1 MAKLVNITANPP
13 REYPLDALATIG
25 RHPDNSIQI
34 LDRIVSK
41 EHAQVFR
48 APDGR
53 FVLRDLGSLNGT
65 FIKGERITE
74 KVLEDGDEISMG
86 STRLLFRSTD
96 AEQAAAPQVTI
107 SSPEELESHIRQKID
122 AETAKQFL
130 PEKDIYDMEVLRRD
144 YERLRV
150 AYEVGRFLGLE
161 VNLDVLLEKILAK
174 AFELLPA
181 DRGVILL
188 QDDDTGELRPRV
200 TKHRKDQ
207 PSGGGNILLSR
218 TILKEVTENKSAV
231 LSSDA
236 SMDSRFA
243 GAHSIIMQGI
253 RSTMSVP
260 LLWHDEL
267 LGIIHL
273 DSQIATGAFT
283 DKDLQILASIANQAA
298 NAIQNARLARN
309 IEQEAA
315 TRAQLQRLLSPN
327 LVDEIVSGKLRID
340 QGGELRPVTILF
352 ADIRGFTSMSEQMPA
367 QEIVHMLNE
376 YFEVMVDVLFRYQG
390 TLDKYVGDEIM
401 GLFGAPVAMADGPTK
416 AVECAVAMQ
425 RTLREFNRTRQ
436 AEGLQPISIGI
447 GINTGD
453 VVCGAL
459 GTSMTMQ
466 YTAVGDPVNLASRLC
481 SLAKPGEIL
490 ISEDTAKL
498 LDDRFELVD
507 LPPVRVKGKRD
518 QIKIHNVTGLKSDR
532 AERTSPLT
540 SPSSPKTPS

>member
-1 MAKLVNITANPP
+1 MAKLVNITSNPP
-13 REYPLDALATIG
+13 KEYALGALATIG

-41 EHAQVFR
+41 EHAQIFR

-65 FIKGERITE
+65 YIGGERISE

-86 STRLLFRSTD
+86 STRLLFRAAD
-96 AEQAAAPQVTI
+96 AQEAAGPQVTI

-122 AETAKQFL
+122 AEAARQFL

-150 AYEVGRFLGLE
+150 AYEVGKFLGLE
-161 VNLDVLLEKILAK
+161 VNLDILLEKILAK

-188 QDDDTGELRPRV
+188 KDEATGELRPKV
-200 TKHRKDQ
+200 TKHRKESA
-207 PSGGGNILLSR
+207 SGDGNIVLSR
-218 TILKEVTENKSAV
+218 TIIKEVTENKSAV

-283 DKDLQILASIANQAA
+283 EKDLQILASIATQAA
-298 NAIQNARLARN
+298 NAIQNARLARS

-352 ADIRGFTSMSEQMPA
+352 ADIRGFTSMSETMPA

-376 YFEVMVDVLFRYQG
+376 YFEVMVEVLFRFQG

-401 GLFGAPVAMADGPTK
+401 GLFGAPVELPDGPIK

-436 AEGLQPISIGI
+436 AEGLAPISIGI

-507 LPPVRVKGKRD
+507 LPPVKVKGKRD
-518 QIKIHNVTGLKSDR
+518 QVKIFNVTGLKSDR
-532 AERTSPLT
+532 TERTSPIQPP
-540 SPSSPKTPS
+540 PSQQPG